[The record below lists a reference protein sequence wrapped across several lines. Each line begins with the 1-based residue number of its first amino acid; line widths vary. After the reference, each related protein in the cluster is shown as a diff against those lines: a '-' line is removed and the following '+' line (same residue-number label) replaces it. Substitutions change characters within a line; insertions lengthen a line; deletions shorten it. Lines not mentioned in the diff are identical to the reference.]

1 MDSLAPLDLPPG
13 YRIDFDP
20 EAIKAAGGVSVQACL
35 FVLAL
40 LLCYMLIAAF
50 KESFSF
56 PLAVLAVVPPS
67 LAVPAL
73 WMVLGAYPLNE
84 VSAAAFV
91 AVSGMAVN
99 AAVLVADHLQD
110 AKTRFVGQ
118 AAPATQSTP
127 ATQSASATQPAPF
140 RQVTGS
146 FYRIFRKR
154 LPVLGVTAGTTVAG
168 ALPCVF
174 VGAGAAQVVKTLSL
188 VGALGVAVSALCA
201 ATLIPALVKVF
212 PEVLEPFAPGQKQ

>member
-1 MDSLAPLDLPPG
+1 MESLAPLDLPPG
-13 YRIDFDP
+13 YRVDFDP
-20 EAIKAAGGVSVQACL
+20 EAIKAAGGVSAQACL

-110 AKTRFVGQ
+110 AGTRFVGQ
-118 AAPATQSTP
+118 AAPATQSAT
-127 ATQSASATQPAPF
+127 ATQSAPF

-154 LPVLGVTAGTTVAG
+154 LPVLGATAGTTVAG
-168 ALPCVF
+168 ALPFLF

-212 PEVLEPFAPGQKQ
+212 PGVLKPFVPGQKQ